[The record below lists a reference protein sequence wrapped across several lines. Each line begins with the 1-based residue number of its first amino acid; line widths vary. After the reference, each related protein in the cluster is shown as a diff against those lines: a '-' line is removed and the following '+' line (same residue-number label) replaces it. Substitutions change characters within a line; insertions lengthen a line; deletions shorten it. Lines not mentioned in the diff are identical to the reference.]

1 VQKKNE
7 NKQTNKKQKK
17 PKKQSE
23 KNKKK
28 TKRCNPLFWRYN
40 NHSEAP
46 QCQNLYVLSTIN
58 EKKVNQSKK

>member
-46 QCQNLYVLSTIN
+46 QGHYGFHSFPV
-58 EKKVNQSKK
+58 VD